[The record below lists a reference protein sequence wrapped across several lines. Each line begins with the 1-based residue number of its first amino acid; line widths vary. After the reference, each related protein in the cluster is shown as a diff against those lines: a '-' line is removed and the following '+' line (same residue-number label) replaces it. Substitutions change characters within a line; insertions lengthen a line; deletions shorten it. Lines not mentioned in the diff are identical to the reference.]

1 MADNKSEDFRRFL
14 QTRRAEVAQA
24 YVQGDA
30 APLRGMATVHDPAS
44 FLGPGGTVLQG
55 AMRVSEAHGEGAKSF
70 GAGGSMRL
78 EVLHHC
84 ASEGLAFWTGYQHA
98 TVVLQGKRAPVAMKL
113 RITEVFRRED
123 GEWRLAHWHADTQG
137 QEQAQ
142 PVRPV
147 QVSGSLPFQP

>member
-14 QTRRAEVAQA
+14 QTRRAEVARA

-30 APLRGMATVHDPAS
+30 APLRGLATAHDPAS

-70 GAGGSMRL
+70 GAGGSTRL

-98 TVVLQGKRAPVAMKL
+98 TVVVQGKPAPVAMKL
-113 RITEVFRRED
+113 RITEVFRRQN
-123 GEWRLAHWHADTQG
+123 GEWKLVDRHADTQA

-142 PVRPV
+142 PVRLV
-147 QVSGSLPFQP
+147 HESGSLPFQP